1 MTTAFVTVVRTDGTD
16 PETLYVSVDVN
27 PELDYRKRK
36 NLLDLA
42 FRVLQACSLVKWDAV
57 SASFLISSLTSALTI
72 SRPDPGVMV
81 IQTKSRVT
89 EEASSPVRV
98 YVVRWHF

>member
-16 PETLYVSVDVN
+16 PETLYVPVDVN
-27 PELDYRKRK
+27 PELDYKKRK

-42 FRVLQACSLVKWDAV
+42 FRVLQACSLAKWDCV
-57 SASFLISSLTSALTI
+57 SASFLISSLTSVT
-72 SRPDPGVMV
+72 RPDPGVMV
-81 IQTKSRVT
+81 IQTKSRVA

-98 YVVRWHF
+98 YVVRWHC